1 MSTIVRGMGH
11 GLGNFPN
18 AQEYCHVKADAQEV
32 VVGEGEDGESEG
44 EMV

>member
-1 MSTIVRGMGH
+1 MGMGH
-11 GLGNFPN
+11 GLGDLDNM
-18 AQEYCHVKADAQEV
+18 AVISHVNTDAQEV